1 MIDKE
6 QLKELGW
13 SEELINEV
21 ARVSDRIEESVD
33 SQAALE
39 NTRFSLTSESGSSI
53 NFTAS
58 DISTNSNLKLK

>member
-13 SEELINEV
+13 SEELINEII
-21 ARVSDRIEESVD
+21 RVSDRIERSIDSV
-33 SQAALE
+33 ATLE
-39 NTRFSLTSESGSSI
+39 ETKFSLTSESGSSI

>member
-13 SEELINEV
+13 SDELINEV
-21 ARVSDRIEESVD
+21 TRVSDRIEESVD

-39 NTRFSLTSESGSSI
+39 NTKFSLTSESGSSI
-53 NFTAS
+53 SFTAS